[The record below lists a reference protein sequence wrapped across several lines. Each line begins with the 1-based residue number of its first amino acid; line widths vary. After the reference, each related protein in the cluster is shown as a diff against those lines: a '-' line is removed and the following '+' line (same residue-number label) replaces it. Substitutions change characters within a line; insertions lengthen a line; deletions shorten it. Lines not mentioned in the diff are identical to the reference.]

1 LCFHVRQARKR
12 ADRKVTVADGEAQR
26 ASFRDVFAVPQ
37 FRSLWLAQLLSVA
50 GDQLARVAL
59 TLLVYQRTHSAVLA
73 AVTFVMG
80 MLPVFVGGALLS
92 GLGDRLPRRAVMIG
106 CDLVRAAL
114 VAVMV
119 IPGVPLVVLVV
130 LLFAVTSGNAPFT
143 SARAALYPEILAG
156 DRYLVGTAVTLTT
169 AQFAQVVGFAAGG
182 AVAGL
187 FGVRACL
194 LADVASFLASALLIR
209 LGVAAR
215 AASGLDRTGEIK
227 STGRARRAAPLA
239 DAIAGVRVVFRRPAL
254 RTPMLLAWLAA
265 FYNAPEGLATPFAH
279 ELHGGGAAA
288 GLLLA
293 APAAGYTAGALVFGR
308 LVRPAARGRL
318 MAPLA
323 TACSALLILVALRP
337 GLPGVL
343 VILAASGA
351 CACFQ
356 VAAQAA
362 FVAAAPESQRS
373 QAFGLAT
380 AGLTLGQG
388 AAMIVAG
395 ALAQHF
401 AASWVVALAGLAG
414 TVAAIWLQWAG
425 G

>member
-1 LCFHVRQARKR
+1 MSARPGGQ
-12 ADRKVTVADGEAQR
+12 ADRKVTVADGEARR

-37 FRSLWLAQLLSVA
+37 FRALWLAQLLSVA

-59 TLLVYQRTHSAVLA
+59 TLLVYERTHSAVLA
-73 AVTFVMG
+73 AITFVMG

-106 CDLVRAAL
+106 CDLARAAL
-114 VAVMV
+114 VAIMV
-119 IPGVPLVVLVV
+119 IPGVPLAVLVV

-143 SARAALYPEILAG
+143 SARAAIYPDILAG

-169 AQFAQVVGFAAGG
+169 SQFAQVIGFAAGG
-182 AVAGL
+182 AIAGF

-209 LGVAAR
+209 LGVAVTAAAR
-215 AASGLDRTGEIK
+215 LDRTGERK
-227 STGRARRAAPLA
+227 ARATLLA
-239 DAIAGVRVVFRRPAL
+239 DIIAGARLVFSQPAL

-265 FYNAPEGLATPFAH
+265 FYNAPEGVATAFARQ
-279 ELHGGGAAA
+279 LHGGGAAA

-293 APAAGYTAGALVFGR
+293 APAAGYTVGALIFGR
-308 LVRPAARGRL
+308 LIDPAVRGRL

-323 TACSALLILVALRP
+323 TACSALLVLVALRP

-343 VILAASGA
+343 VILVASGG

-362 FVAAAPESQRS
+362 FVVAAPASQRS

-395 ALAQHF
+395 AAAQHF
-401 AASWVVALAGLAG
+401 TATSVVAVAGLAG
-414 TVAAIWLQWAG
+414 TAAALALSFPRRRRPAG
-425 G
+425 

>member
-1 LCFHVRQARKR
+1 M
-12 ADRKVTVADGEAQR
+12 ADGGTQR

-37 FRSLWLAQLLSVA
+37 FRALWLAQLLSVA

-106 CDLVRAAL
+106 CDLARAAL
-114 VAVMV
+114 VAIMV
-119 IPGVPLVVLVV
+119 IPGVPLAVLVV

-143 SARAALYPEILAG
+143 SARAAIYPDILAG

-169 AQFAQVVGFAAGG
+169 AQFAQVIGFAAGG
-182 AVAGL
+182 AITGF

-194 LADVASFLASALLIR
+194 LVDVASFLASALLIR
-209 LGVAAR
+209 LGVAV
-215 AASGLDRTGEIK
+215 AAAVSLDRTGEK
-227 STGRARRAAPLA
+227 DGTGRPRRAAPLA
-239 DAIAGVRVVFRRPAL
+239 DIITGARLVFSRPAL

-265 FYNAPEGLATPFAH
+265 FYNAPEGVATAFAH
-279 ELHGGGAAA
+279 QLHGGGAAA

-293 APAAGYTAGALVFGR
+293 APAAGYTVGALIFGR
-308 LVRPAARGRL
+308 LISPAARGRL
-318 MAPLA
+318 MTPLA
-323 TACSALLILVALRP
+323 TACSALLVLVALRP

-343 VILAASGA
+343 VILAASGG

-362 FVAAAPESQRS
+362 FVAAAPASRRS

-395 ALAQHF
+395 AAAQHF
-401 AASWVVALAGLAG
+401 TATSVVAVAGLVG
-414 TVAAIWLQWAG
+414 TVAAVALSVRRRPRPAG
-425 G
+425 

>member
-1 LCFHVRQARKR
+1 MVS
-12 ADRKVTVADGEAQR
+12 VADGEARR
-26 ASFRDVFAVPQ
+26 ASFRDVFAVHQ
-37 FRSLWLAQLLSVA
+37 FRALWLAQLLSVA
-50 GDQLARVAL
+50 GDQMARVAL
-59 TLLVYQRTHSAVLA
+59 TLLVYQRTHSTVLA

-106 CDLVRAAL
+106 CDLARAVL
-114 VAVMV
+114 VAIMV
-119 IPGVPLVVLVV
+119 IPGVPLAVLVV
-130 LLFAVTSGNAPFT
+130 LLFATTAGNAPFT
-143 SARAALYPEILAG
+143 SARAAVYPDILTG

-169 AQFAQVVGFAAGG
+169 SQFAQVVGFAAGG
-182 AVAGL
+182 AIAGL
-187 FGVRACL
+187 AGVRACL
-194 LADVASFLASALLIR
+194 LADVASFLVSALLIR
-209 LGVAAR
+209 LGVAVRPAAR
-215 AASGLDRTGEIK
+215 PDRTGEQDNT
-227 STGRARRAAPLA
+227 SRRPVPLA
-239 DAIAGVRVVFRRPAL
+239 GAVAGARLVFSRPAL

-265 FYNAPEGLATPFAH
+265 FYNAPEGVATPFAH
-279 ELHGGGAAA
+279 QLHGGGAAA

-293 APAAGYTAGALVFGR
+293 APAAGYTASALVFGR
-308 LVRPAARGRL
+308 LVSPAARGRL
-318 MAPLA
+318 MVPLA

-362 FVAAAPESQRS
+362 FVAAAPDSQRS

-388 AAMIVAG
+388 TAMIVAG
-395 ALAQHF
+395 AAAQHF
-401 AASWVVALAGLAG
+401 TATAVVTVAGLAG
-414 TVAAIWLQWAG
+414 TASALALG
-425 G
+425 LRRHPRPAP

>member
-1 LCFHVRQARKR
+1 
-12 ADRKVTVADGEAQR
+12 VADGQTR
-26 ASFRDVFAVPQ
+26 ASFRDVFTVPQ
-37 FRSLWLAQLLSVA
+37 FRTLWLAQLLSVA

-59 TLLVYQRTHSAVLA
+59 TLLVYERTHSAVLA
-73 AVTFVMG
+73 AITFVMG
-80 MLPVFVGGALLS
+80 MLPVFVGSALLS

-114 VAVMV
+114 VAIMV
-119 IPGVPLVVLVV
+119 IPGVPLAVLVV

-143 SARAALYPEILAG
+143 SARAAIYPDILAG

-169 AQFAQVVGFAAGG
+169 SQFAQVIGFAAGG
-182 AVAGL
+182 AIAGF

-209 LGVAAR
+209 LGVAVAAAAR
-215 AASGLDRTGEIK
+215 LDRTGERKAQAGLLTDI
-227 STGRARRAAPLA
+227 
-239 DAIAGVRVVFRRPAL
+239 IAGARLVFSRPEL

-265 FYNAPEGLATPFAH
+265 FYNAPEGVATAFARQ
-279 ELHGGGAAA
+279 LHGGGAAA

-293 APAAGYTAGALVFGR
+293 APAAGYTVGALVFGR
-308 LVRPAARGRL
+308 LINPAVRGRL

-323 TACSALLILVALRP
+323 TACSALLVLVALRP

-343 VILAASGA
+343 VILAASGG

-362 FVAAAPESQRS
+362 FVAAAPASQRS

-395 ALAQHF
+395 AAAQHF
-401 AASWVVALAGLAG
+401 TATSVVAVAGLAG
-414 TVAAIWLQWAG
+414 TAAAVALSYRRRPRPAG
-425 G
+425 